1 MSGINAFFR
10 DVLGASF
17 ANVRWS
23 WGGVDHER
31 RRVFLRIWEDDIET
45 ADGRRRVRILRK
57 SQTHS
62 RPGWNER
69 VRHIDL
75 VRAGYQAFGVLCE
88 RTQPDAGAILRFDA
102 DQLLVLEGVTDAP
115 DSVELQIV
123 GTVPAGEFAL
133 RSTGADAI
141 AEDLKRIEASP
152 LPATTRAALV
162 DARLGQGKYRRQLL
176 TAWGNACAVTGCTVH
191 AVLRA
196 SHCKPWRD
204 SDDAERLD
212 PDNGLLLL
220 ATLDA
225 LFDAG
230 LIAFEDDGTMRVSAV
245 LSDAERDQLGLP
257 APLRRRPARGL
268 ARYLRHHRERL
279 FVG

>member
-1 MSGINAFFR
+1 MTGINAFFR
-10 DVLGASF
+10 EVLGASF

-31 RRVFLRIWEDDIET
+31 RRVFLRVWQDNIQSAGE
-45 ADGRRRVRILRK
+45 RRWIRILRK

-88 RTQPDAGAILRFDA
+88 RTDPEVGAILRFNTDE
-102 DQLLVLEGVTDAP
+102 LLVLDDVTDAP
-115 DSVELQIV
+115 DAVEMQIV
-123 GTVPAGEFAL
+123 GTMPAGAFAPPL
-133 RSTGADAI
+133 DRAEAV
-141 AEDLKRIEASP
+141 AEDLRRIDSAP
-152 LPATTRAALV
+152 LSATTRAALV

-176 TAWGNACAVTGCTVH
+176 KAWDNACAVTGCTVH
-191 AVLRA
+191 AALRA

-204 SDDAERLD
+204 SDNAERLD
-212 PDNGLLLL
+212 PGNGLLLV

-230 LIAFEDDGTMRVSAV
+230 LIAFEDDGTMQVSTV
-245 LSDAERDQLGLP
+245 LSGTELVMLGLP
-257 APLRRRPARGL
+257 ASLRRRPTDKQS
-268 ARYLRHHRERL
+268 RYLQHHRDRL
-279 FVG
+279 FVN